1 LELFGHV
8 GDPALA
14 EALPGERVDA
24 TSAKHG
30 PHSEFEGAGVGG
42 RHDRAEIVGGQ
53 PEQRLGLVD
62 GKLKARL
69 ALLRPVRAAEERLAE
84 VIGRPAGALGA
95 RAGGEMRAIRP
106 LLRPRGRRHVSLPF
120 QIEAPRWGGVS
131 HAGKYASSHCA
142 SISARSQAARLG
154 FLDKLPTGANLS
166 VMSIKRAKL
175 QRMPLIAHS

>member
-1 LELFGHV
+1 GQNIDLRPIDRLREGGRRRVGEREAGAIGGNPVVVWHTHARGRAIRGEKYVATEIDLPEVRQLTIRRLDDTDIGELELFGHV

-30 PHSEFEGAGVGG
+30 PHSEFEGAGVRG

-69 ALLRPVRAAEERLAE
+69 ALLRPVRAAEERL
-84 VIGRPAGALGA
+84 
-95 RAGGEMRAIRP
+95 
-106 LLRPRGRRHVSLPF
+106 
-120 QIEAPRWGGVS
+120 
-131 HAGKYASSHCA
+131 
-142 SISARSQAARLG
+142 
-154 FLDKLPTGANLS
+154 
-166 VMSIKRAKL
+166 
-175 QRMPLIAHS
+175 